1 MSESVPLCGCV
12 CGNVCRGPRVPW
24 RRPLL
29 DFFLPG
35 RFRPFP
41 VSQAVSEEGR
51 VFISCWASIF
61 PPRGVPSR
69 EVLGQPGGKPLTCHR
84 TELWKTEKVCIR
96 DTVLLTDT
104 FFGPHCI
111 PKTYLSFHKI
121 PGRWP
126 GIAFTAQSDGFQA
139 GARALGEGAPR
150 LWEGLPRGP
159 EDGSRRN
166 SLTKLSWGLCL
177 GRKVS
182 PRAPVRGYGIYFED
196 TLGSTLNLPFLP

>member
-51 VFISCWASIF
+51 VFISRWASIF

-111 PKTYLSFHKI
+111 HKI

-126 GIAFTAQSDGFQA
+126 GIAFTAQSSGWGQGVGRGSPKA
-139 GARALGEGAPR
+139 VGGAAQGPRGWQQEGQSHKALMGA
-150 LWEGLPRGP
+150 LPRQEGQP
-159 EDGSRRN
+159 PS
-166 SLTKLSWGLCL
+166 TCKGLWDL
-177 GRKVS
+177 
-182 PRAPVRGYGIYFED
+182 
-196 TLGSTLNLPFLP
+196 L